1 MKSSVL
7 IAVAGLSLMSVGAS
21 AVWMLEPTAKHV
33 VSMKTPAGDLPIFRW
48 GEGTEASLQDAS
60 AASTD

>member
-7 IAVAGLSLMSVGAS
+7 IAVLVLSLMSVGAS
-21 AVWMLEPTAKHV
+21 AVWMLEPTARHA
-33 VSMKTPAGDLPIFRW
+33 VSTKTPAGDSPIFRW
-48 GEGTEASLQDAS
+48 GEGTEASSQDAS